1 MPEIDFEIPEVESPS
16 LEFSGDAGSSFEQND
31 SFLSKWN
38 QNVKFEEISET
49 PQETFDTPENLDNK
63 DFLSKFNDSYQFE
76 EISSQQEIP
85 KPSFLDK
92 LNESFSNKSNIEEFS
107 SEEPGWNSEK
117 ENPFSRNNGPLD
129 SEKSFKNQID
139 TENTSPEKLT
149 ETQTE
154 KMGLT
159 DEEKAK
165 IKEETGWSDE
175 IIDAISSMEEYE
187 IYKNAG
193 LVEVEINGKKCLVR
207 SDIDWDQKDA
217 FGQTNRERAEQGKP
231 PVDKN
236 GKPIELHHIGQKAD
250 GPLAE
255 LTQEEHRGKENDSVL
270 HDKTKES
277 EIDRNHF
284 GNTERPNHW
293 KDRIAQE
300 EPKNE

>member
-1 MPEIDFEIPEVESPS
+1 MSDWFSVITEVVSVETTEIFCEAESMEGLTTDIAS
-16 LEFSGDAGSSFEQND
+16 
-31 SFLSKWN
+31 
-38 QNVKFEEISET
+38 
-49 PQETFDTPENLDNK
+49 
-63 DFLSKFNDSYQFE
+63 
-76 EISSQQEIP
+76 
-85 KPSFLDK
+85 LDK
-92 LNESFSNKSNIEEFS
+92 SMTKEF
-107 SEEPGWNSEK
+107 NYK
-117 ENPFSRNNGPLD
+117 
-129 SEKSFKNQID
+129 
-139 TENTSPEKLT
+139 SPEELT
-149 ETQTE
+149 ESSPE

-175 IIDAISSMEEYE
+175 IIDAISSIEEYE